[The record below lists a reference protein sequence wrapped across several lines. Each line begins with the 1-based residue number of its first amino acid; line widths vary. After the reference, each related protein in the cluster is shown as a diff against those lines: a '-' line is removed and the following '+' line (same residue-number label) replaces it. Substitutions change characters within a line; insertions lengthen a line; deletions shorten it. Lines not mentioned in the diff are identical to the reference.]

1 MGGVTT
7 VNPTS
12 QRGRPGYSRD
22 DVIRAAVR
30 AFNSRG
36 YDATSMGHVAQDLGI
51 SKSALY
57 HHITSKEEILEESV
71 AYALSNLEQAF
82 RDVVAADLTPGETIR
97 QLIYG
102 SVAVLCADAESVTLL
117 LRLRGN
123 SEVELRALSRRRELT
138 RSVIPLIA
146 KAQESGEIRSDIS
159 PAVLTRMCF
168 GLVNSLADWYEPDG
182 ELGPERIAQDV
193 VALLF
198 GGLDSQR

>member
-1 MGGVTT
+1 
-7 VNPTS
+7 
-12 QRGRPGYSRD
+12 
-22 DVIRAAVR
+22 
-30 AFNSRG
+30 
-36 YDATSMGHVAQDLGI
+36 
-51 SKSALY
+51 
-57 HHITSKEEILEESV
+57 
-71 AYALSNLEQAF
+71 
-82 RDVVAADLTPGETIR
+82 
-97 QLIYG
+97 
-102 SVAVLCADAESVTLL
+102 ADAESVTLL

-182 ELGPERIAQDV
+182 ELGPEQIAQDV

-198 GGLDSQR
+198 GGLDSRR